1 MKKTLQALAFSLGS
15 AILATTAV
23 AHVETYEPKLGAPD
37 VSILRHTGNFR
48 YKSNC
53 KTYGPCSKGMCPH
66 AMKPVAK

>member
-1 MKKTLQALAFSLGS
+1 MKKSLHMLALCLGS
-15 AILATTAV
+15 AMLTATAV

-37 VSILRHTGNFR
+37 ISILRYTGNFR
-48 YKSNC
+48 YKNNC